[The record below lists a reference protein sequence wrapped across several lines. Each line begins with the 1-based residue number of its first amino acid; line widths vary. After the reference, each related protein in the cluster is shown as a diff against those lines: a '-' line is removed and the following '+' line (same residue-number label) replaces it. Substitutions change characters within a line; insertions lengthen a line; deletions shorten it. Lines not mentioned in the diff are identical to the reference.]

1 MLSGPGADVRHKDA
15 GVVATKLLDTARE
28 DTIAGYNIAIHG
40 QGEACLS
47 CALASLPASQK

>member
-1 MLSGPGADVRHKDA
+1 MLSGPSADVRHKDA
-15 GVVATKLLDTARE
+15 GVVASKLLDTARE

-47 CALASLPASQK
+47 CALAPLPASQQ